1 MTGRWTGKI
10 LLKTF
15 HLTVLCAAHAVE
27 RPRCNGDDFFPL
39 QTLNLSGPPDV
50 VIRAMTQTVIIA
62 LSPADDTTA
71 IYNQLP
77 RRGIVESMRVLL
89 HFTHQVYTAPDF
101 VKATEN

>member
-1 MTGRWTGKI
+1 MTRRSTGKVQQ
-10 LLKTF
+10 KTV
-15 HLTVLCAAHAVE
+15 HLTVLCAAHTVE

-50 VIRAMTQTVIIA
+50 VIRAMTQAVIIA
-62 LSPADDTTA
+62 LSPAEDTTV

-77 RRGIVESMRVLL
+77 RRSIVGSMRVLL
-89 HFTHQVYTAPDF
+89 HSTHQVYTAPDF